1 MIKNIILSLII
12 ISLLCPIHCE
22 AKFFGKKEKNEEID
36 IYELSIDENIST
48 PELGKQTNKIIE
60 FQKTQFQHLNKLDQA
75 SFPYETKLIRDGE
88 VIMITIPARS
98 LFEQN
103 KTNLTEK
110 GKDVLKPILKYL
122 KTKQLYK
129 IVLAMHSDNTG
140 NDIYTMDLTTKRVNS
155 VFDWLGEKDK
165 TMTDNVVPYALGS
178 NDPIVDNNSVSNRD
192 KNRRLVIY
200 LIPGKIMIYQAKKS
214 KINLS

>member
-1 MIKNIILSLII
+1 MIKNIISSLVI

-36 IYELSIDENIST
+36 IYELSIDENILT
-48 PELGKQTNKIIE
+48 PETGKQANKIIE
-60 FQKTQFQHLNKLDQA
+60 FQETQLQNLNKLNKE

-98 LFEQN
+98 LFDQN
-103 KTNLTEK
+103 GINLAEK
-110 GKDVLKPILKYL
+110 GKDVLKPLLKYIN
-122 KTKQLYK
+122 TKHLYK

-165 TMTDNVVPYALGS
+165 TITDNVVPYALGS

-200 LIPGKIMIYQAKKS
+200 LIPGQTMIYQAKKG
-214 KINLS
+214 KINL